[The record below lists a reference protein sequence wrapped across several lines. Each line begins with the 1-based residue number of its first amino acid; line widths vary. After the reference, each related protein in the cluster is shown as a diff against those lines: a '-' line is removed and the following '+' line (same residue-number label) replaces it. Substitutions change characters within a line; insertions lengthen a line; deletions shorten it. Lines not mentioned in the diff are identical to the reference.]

1 MLKILANFSH
11 WLDIHFD
18 FKYVFSTNIFDFQS
32 IERFEKIS
40 FIIFKSK
47 IVAELLLGFYDEWV
61 SDLRYF
67 IDEFVKLIS
76 NFRLNRFQ
84 RDTFLFKNLDKI
96 FYD

>member
-1 MLKILANFSH
+1 MLKILTNFSH

-18 FKYVFSTNIFDFQS
+18 FKYVFSANIFYFQS
-32 IERFEKIS
+32 IERFEKIG

-47 IVAELLLGFYDEWV
+47 ILAELLLGFVDERV
-61 SDLRYF
+61 SDLRDF

-84 RDTFLFKNLDKI
+84 RNAFLFEDLYKI